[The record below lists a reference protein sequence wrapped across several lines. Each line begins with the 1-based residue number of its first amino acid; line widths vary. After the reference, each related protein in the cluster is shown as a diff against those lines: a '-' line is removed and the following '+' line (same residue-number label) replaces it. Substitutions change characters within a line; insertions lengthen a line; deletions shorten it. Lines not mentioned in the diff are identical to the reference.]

1 MRHWISP
8 LIQAN
13 EGENIKNLLQNN
25 YFHLLNLFTKVWH
38 KYLLTFPADFRNK
51 KKKKKKESQS
61 RNEILIQCIAREDKE
76 SVS

>member
-13 EGENIKNLLQNN
+13 EGESIKNLLQNN

-51 KKKKKKESQS
+51 ESQS